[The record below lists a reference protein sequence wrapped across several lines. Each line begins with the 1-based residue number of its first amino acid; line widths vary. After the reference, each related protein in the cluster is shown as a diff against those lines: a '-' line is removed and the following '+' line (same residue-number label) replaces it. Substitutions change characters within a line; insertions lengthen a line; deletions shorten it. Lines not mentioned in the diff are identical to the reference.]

1 MPKGAPLMHAHSPI
15 PQVTPFI
22 LVLSSK
28 LCVKRFLELVPD
40 RKMHF
45 DKTFGAR
52 AARFSL
58 LVCAW
63 PC

>member
-1 MPKGAPLMHAHSPI
+1 VHSPI

-28 LCVKRFLELVPD
+28 LCVKRYLELVPG
-40 RKMHF
+40 RKMHY

-52 AARFSL
+52 AAIG
-58 LVCAW
+58 LVACV
-63 PC
+63 PVLTV